1 MSTNMSIKQKK
12 IQDPTKEAPTRYWD
26 TKRAI
31 HPAFPGAFGGQR
43 QNSSR
48 YQHQHQHQQKEK
60 PIQVD
65 SITEFPSLLGDTTV
79 KKERIPINI
88 DSNGSESLLER
99 LKSSIAKDEVEA
111 SLRRSRE
118 AFEEEQRRKNEYEP
132 PRSHS
137 WYNRTLAA
145 RREEERLQ
153 RISEYNIADL
163 EPDDYE
169 PPQRRYSFNEDDD
182 RYNDI

>member
-1 MSTNMSIKQKK
+1 M
-12 IQDPTKEAPTRYWD
+12 
-26 TKRAI
+26 
-31 HPAFPGAFGGQR
+31 
-43 QNSSR
+43 
-48 YQHQHQHQQKEK
+48 
-60 PIQVD
+60 
-65 SITEFPSLLGDTTV
+65 
-79 KKERIPINI
+79 

-137 WYNRTLAA
+137 WYNRTLSA